1 MSSNGVT
8 RRSLI
13 AGAAV
18 IAASR
23 AKAASDPLDWTLT
36 DAATA
41 LASRRVSSEELTK
54 LCLDRIGK
62 LDRSLNAFITLDGD
76 AARQARDCDLGRK
89 SGKARGHL
97 YGVPIALKDN
107 IDTAGMRTTAT
118 AGVFKD

>member
-1 MSSNGVT
+1 MSYNGVT

-13 AGAAV
+13 AGAAA

-23 AKAASDPLDWTLT
+23 AKAASDPLDWSLT
-36 DAATA
+36 EAAAA

-76 AARQARDCDLGRK
+76 SALRQARDCDRKRK
-89 SGKARGHL
+89 SVKGSSSL

-107 IDTAGMRTTAT
+107 IDT
-118 AGVFKD
+118 